1 MRNRILTLCAA
12 VAGLWACNGS
22 QGYTIEGPA
31 EGDYAVLN
39 VWNTG
44 AGETIRDTVAIEN
57 GKFVF
62 KGSVDEVFMG
72 EVLVFADGKEP
83 VRHVL
88 LVENSPLKLKDGEF
102 TGGPNNDF
110 MRDMDAVSAGLDHQA
125 PDFNDQLHRAMNECF
140 MAHPDVEAAAFY
152 FYVFN
157 RDMPLDEYEA
167 GFNNFTE
174 RVRNSLMGK
183 NAREEI
189 ISRKAT
195 LSGIP
200 APTFILNDKEG
211 NPVSLESLKGKY
223 VLLDFWASWCVP
235 CRESMPHLK
244 EVYAEYH
251 DKGLEFLG
259 ISTDSDPDDWKQAL
273 VEVDAP
279 WLHVLDETPNKRESS
294 VVAGVY
300 GVHAV
305 PTLFLIDP
313 DGMMVGKV
321 EHDSLDVVLQRLA
334 LPSTIE

>member
-1 MRNRILTLCAA
+1 MRNRILALLAA
-12 VAGLWACNGS
+12 AAGLWACNGS
-22 QGYTIEGPA
+22 RGYTIQGPA

-39 VWNTG
+39 IWNTEK
-44 AGETIRDTVAIEN
+44 GETLRDTVAIEN

-62 KGSVDEVFMG
+62 KGSIDDVHMG

-88 LVENSPLKLKDGEF
+88 LIENSPLVLKDGDF

-110 MRDMDAVSAGLDHQA
+110 MRAMDAVSAGLDHQA
-125 PDFNDQLHRAMNECF
+125 PDFNEQLHRAMNECF
-140 MAHPDVEAAAFY
+140 AAHPDVEAAAFY

-167 GFNNFTE
+167 GFNRFTE
-174 RVRNSLMGK
+174 RVRNSVLGK

-195 LSGIP
+195 QSGIP
-200 APTFILNDKEG
+200 APEFTLKDKEG
-211 NPVSLESLKGKY
+211 NPISLASLRGKY

-244 EVYAEYH
+244 ELYAEYH
-251 DKGLEFLG
+251 DKGLEILG
-259 ISTDSDPDDWKQAL
+259 ISTDSDPEDWKQAL
-273 VEVDAP
+273 TEVDAP
-279 WLHVLDETPNKRESS
+279 WVHVLDETPDKREPSRI
-294 VVAGVY
+294 AGIY

-321 EHDSLDVVLQRLA
+321 EHDSLNVVLQRLA

>member
-1 MRNRILTLCAA
+1 M
-12 VAGLWACNGS
+12 
-22 QGYTIEGPA
+22 
-31 EGDYAVLN
+31 
-39 VWNTG
+39 
-44 AGETIRDTVAIEN
+44 
-57 GKFVF
+57 
-62 KGSVDEVFMG
+62 
-72 EVLVFADGKEP
+72 
-83 VRHVL
+83 
-88 LVENSPLKLKDGEF
+88 LKDGDF

-110 MRDMDAVSAGLDHQA
+110 MRAMDAVSAGLDHQA
-125 PDFNDQLHRAMNECF
+125 PDFNEQLHRAMNECF

-167 GFNNFTE
+167 GFNRFTE
-174 RVRNSLMGK
+174 RVRNSVLGS

-189 ISRKAT
+189 LSRKAT
-195 LSGIP
+195 QSGIP
-200 APTFILNDKEG
+200 APAFTLNDKEG

-244 EVYAEYH
+244 ELYAEYH
-251 DKGLEFLG
+251 DKGLEILG
-259 ISTDSDPDDWKQAL
+259 ISTDSDADDWKQAL